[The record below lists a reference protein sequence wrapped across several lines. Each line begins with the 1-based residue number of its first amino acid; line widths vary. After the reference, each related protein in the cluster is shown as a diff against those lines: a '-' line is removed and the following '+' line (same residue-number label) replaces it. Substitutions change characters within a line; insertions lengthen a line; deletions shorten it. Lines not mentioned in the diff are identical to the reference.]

1 MGLWFNWFAG
11 KLGEDA
17 KLWWIVWSHYLK
29 YHWFKY
35 SNFYKF
41 FSENSDWFCFPTP
54 MSPLSSGAP
63 WGSGLTCTNNWCIRG
78 LKVDKKL
85 YRMIQLFKKK
95 KAKTT
100 STYQHIA
107 SACRSP
113 TAFIFRILHA
123 CFNCE
128 FLWCLRAAT
137 KLYCHSIGIRTV
149 LKEGLDLKLVGKL
162 GTVPPFK

>member
-41 FSENSDWFCFPTP
+41 FSENSDWFCFLTP

-85 YRMIQLFKKK
+85 YRMIQLFQKKK
-95 KAKTT
+95 RKPRVLTNILQAHADLQRHLY
-100 STYQHIA
+100 SGFCMHVSIVNSSGVYAPRLNYIVILLA
-107 SACRSP
+107 SEPS
-113 TAFIFRILHA
+113 
-123 CFNCE
+123 
-128 FLWCLRAAT
+128 
-137 KLYCHSIGIRTV
+137 
-149 LKEGLDLKLVGKL
+149 
-162 GTVPPFK
+162 